1 VFPVKMVGRMLDL
14 PPEISASFFE
24 AYKLLG
30 LLIKVE
36 WSLIQKKR
44 ERSLPHLSSS
54 PLTVDAAD
62 FPIDLII
69 KTMDFTILSLSLLVF
84 TSS

>member
-1 VFPVKMVGRMLDL
+1 MVGRMLDL

-36 WSLIQKKR
+36 WSLIQKKKR
-44 ERSLPHLSSS
+44 KIVA
-54 PLTVDAAD
+54 PLV
-62 FPIDLII
+62 
-69 KTMDFTILSLSLLVF
+69 ILSPHCRRG
-84 TSS
+84 